1 MEFQYTILVLL
12 VASNLRVW
20 MDHVMV
26 MAEQTPQTTSD
37 TAAQTAG
44 DRDGP
49 KLPGLPVRTSKG
61 EKDMKDPKMVY
72 GHDENLSQYAPITV
86 RPANYSAHF
95 AKESGQ
101 CKRLI
106 FQVFSTNKHIFLRC
120 IGDFRAAEAS
130 GVILFKRYHTRRIK

>member
-101 CKRLI
+101 CKKI
-106 FQVFSTNKHIFLRC
+106 NFSSFF
-120 IGDFRAAEAS
+120 DE
-130 GVILFKRYHTRRIK
+130 

>member
-20 MDHVMV
+20 LDHVMV
-26 MAEQTPQTTSD
+26 MAEQTPQPTSD

-72 GHDENLSQYAPITV
+72 GHENLSQYAPITV

-101 CKRLI
+101 CKKI
-106 FQVFSTNKHIFLRC
+106 NFSSFF
-120 IGDFRAAEAS
+120 DE
-130 GVILFKRYHTRRIK
+130 